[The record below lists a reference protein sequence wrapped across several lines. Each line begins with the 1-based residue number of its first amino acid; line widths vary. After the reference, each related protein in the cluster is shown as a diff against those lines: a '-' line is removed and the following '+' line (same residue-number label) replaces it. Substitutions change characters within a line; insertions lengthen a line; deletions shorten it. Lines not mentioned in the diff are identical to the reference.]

1 MNDSKLPMRMTR
13 HETRS
18 DSTQYNSEAD
28 FFYKPGTNVL
38 DSVNGYYSDTSS
50 SYIHF
55 TFEYEGENIS
65 KTIRKYGAFTDTF
78 SYAYDVTPNLFR
90 NSDPLLYIY
99 SDLLELSPLD
109 YYDYPF
115 YTMIFFFPKVFS
127 TSTLNT
133 FSYTSWGSIIN
144 GKLNY
149 TLSNDNKILK
159 EWYGGYGKEYIFK

>member
-1 MNDSKLPMRMTR
+1 MRRTR

-38 DSVNGYYSDTSS
+38 DSVNGYYSNNSS
-50 SYIHF
+50 CYIHF

-65 KTIRKYGAFTDTF
+65 KTIRNYGALTDTF

-99 SDLLELSPLD
+99 SDLWELSPLS
-109 YYDYPF
+109 YYD
-115 YTMIFFFPKVFS
+115 
-127 TSTLNT
+127 
-133 FSYTSWGSIIN
+133 
-144 GKLNY
+144 
-149 TLSNDNKILK
+149 
-159 EWYGGYGKEYIFK
+159 